1 MWLANQLFVLTSN
14 WRLYLIKWQVSIY
27 GLWDINDIMLKHI
40 VICGFLWRV
49 LRKYKMHGQI
59 TKYVLLFMCS
69 SRLQQYNS
77 IYILYWKSI
86 LCRNNDNVQSIQSVL
101 ESHRLNSAHSESFT
115 TTSTQIPWLTGRRA
129 DCKDEPLLTATL
141 PPQEVTSQT
150 ESQVG
155 CLVNNVPSPS
165 KFWRLPYCPI

>member
-1 MWLANQLFVLTSN
+1 MWKSHYSCRVAAMWLANQLFVLTSN
-14 WRLYLIKWQVSIY
+14 WRLYLIKWLVSIY

-40 VICGFLWRV
+40 IICGFLWRV

-86 LCRNNDNVQSIQSVL
+86 LCRNNDNIQSIQSVL
-101 ESHRLNSAHSESFT
+101 ESHWLNSAHS
-115 TTSTQIPWLTGRRA
+115 QISWLTGRSN
-129 DCKDEPLLTATL
+129 DEPLLIRATVTL
-141 PPQEVTSQT
+141 PPQEV
-150 ESQVG
+150 QVRPK
-155 CLVNNVPSPS
+155 V
-165 KFWRLPYCPI
+165 K

>member
-1 MWLANQLFVLTSN
+1 MWKSHYSSRVAAMWLANQLFVLTSN
-14 WRLYLIKWQVSIY
+14 WRLYLMKWQVSIY
-27 GLWDINDIMLKHI
+27 GLWNINDIMLKHM

-86 LCRNNDNVQSIQSVL
+86 LCRNNNNIQSIQSVL

-115 TTSTQIPWLTGRRA
+115 TTSTQISWLTGRRA
-129 DCKDEPLLTATL
+129 DCNDEPLLIRATVTL
-141 PPQEVTSQT
+141 PPQEV
-150 ESQVG
+150 QVRPK
-155 CLVNNVPSPS
+155 V
-165 KFWRLPYCPI
+165 K